1 MSNKTYG
8 LSDQEHQYLMQNTV
22 REHPLM
28 TELRLET
35 MALPMARMQIAPE
48 QAQFMQLLLKML
60 GARRAIEVGVFT
72 GYSALAIAMALPE
85 DGHLLACDISEEY
98 TAIARPYWQRAGMES
113 KIDLRL
119 APASETLDG
128 LLAEGGA
135 GSYDFAFIDADKES
149 YCGYYEQCLSLLRPG
164 GVIAIDNTLWDGR
177 VADVY
182 QVDEETSAI
191 REVNKLVG
199 SDARVECSLVPIGDG
214 LLLARKR

>member
-1 MSNKTYG
+1 MSNKSYG
-8 LSDQEHQYLMQNTV
+8 LSDQEHHYLMQNTV
-22 REHPLM
+22 REHPFM

-48 QAQFMQLLLKML
+48 QAQFMQLLLRML

-98 TAIARPYWQRAGMES
+98 TSVARPYWQRAGMDK

-119 APASETLDG
+119 APATETLDE
-128 LLAEGGA
+128 LLAGGAA
-135 GSYDFAFIDADKES
+135 GSYDFAFIDADKENYS
-149 YCGYYEQCLSLLRPG
+149 RYYEQCLSLLRSG
-164 GVIAIDNTLWDGR
+164 GLIAIDNALWDGR

-182 QVDEETSAI
+182 QTDSETSAI
-191 REVNKLVG
+191 REVNKQIG
-199 SDARVECSLVPIGDG
+199 SDERVECSLVPIGDG
-214 LLLARKR
+214 LLLARKL

>member
-1 MSNKTYG
+1 MSNKSYG

-48 QAQFMQLLLKML
+48 QAQFMQLLLAML

-85 DGHLLACDISEEY
+85 DGHLVACDISEEY
-98 TAIARPYWQRAGMES
+98 TAIAQPYWQRADMNN

-119 APASETLDG
+119 APASETLDE
-128 LLAEGGA
+128 LLAGGGA
-135 GSYDFAFIDADKES
+135 EDYDFAFIDADKES
-149 YCGYYEQCLSLLRPG
+149 YSGYYEQCLALLRPG
-164 GVIAIDNTLWDGR
+164 GVIAIDNALWDGR

-191 REVNKLVG
+191 REVNKLIG
-199 SDARVECSLVPIGDG
+199 SDTRVECSLVPIGDG
-214 LLLARKR
+214 LLLARKL

>member
-1 MSNKTYG
+1 MSNKSYG

-48 QAQFMQLLLKML
+48 QAQFMQLLLAML

-85 DGHLLACDISEEY
+85 DGHLVACDISEEY
-98 TAIARPYWQRAGMES
+98 TAIAQPYWQRAGMNS

-119 APASETLDG
+119 APASETLDE
-128 LLAEGGA
+128 LLAGGGA
-135 GSYDFAFIDADKES
+135 EDYDFAFIDADKES
-149 YCGYYEQCLSLLRPG
+149 YSSYYEQCLALLRPG
-164 GVIAIDNTLWDGR
+164 GVIAIDNALWDGR

-191 REVNKLVG
+191 REVNKLIG
-199 SDARVECSLVPIGDG
+199 SDTRVECSLVPIGDG
-214 LLLARKR
+214 LLLARKL